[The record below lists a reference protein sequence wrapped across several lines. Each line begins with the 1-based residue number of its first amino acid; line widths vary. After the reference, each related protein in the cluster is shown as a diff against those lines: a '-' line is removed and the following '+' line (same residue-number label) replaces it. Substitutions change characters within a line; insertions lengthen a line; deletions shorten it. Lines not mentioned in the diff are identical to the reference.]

1 MSETIFTPISTIR
14 TQLISDTTV
23 YGIVGDRIYPSRIQ
37 TTGLVTPAISF
48 TLLGGTLGD
57 QNPYRETELQFAY
70 ISETAIDQCYDIY
83 GAVNTVLDLNQWTAN
98 NITFKIEESTSPL
111 DATDSYE
118 GRWLYVVSNTYTLKT
133 IG

>member
-14 TQLISDTTV
+14 NQLIADTTV
-23 YGIVGDRIYPSRIQ
+23 YGLVGDRIYPSRVQ

-48 TLLGGTLGD
+48 TLLGGNLDD

-83 GAVNTVLDLNQWTAN
+83 GAVNAVLDLNQWTAN
-98 NITFKIEESTSPL
+98 NVTFKVKESTSPL
-111 DATDSYE
+111 DATDDYD
-118 GRWLYVVSNTYTLKT
+118 GKWLYVVSNTYSLYT